1 MPRDRARLSS
11 PLSVN
16 PPDLERTTL
25 QAVSRRLLPFLF
37 VLYVISF
44 LDRRMTIL
52 SERAFPEATA
62 FPVPDLPEADL
73 TGLMPSTTAG
83 VASRRSCRQETEK
96 GLDRNYP
103 LI

>member
-1 MPRDRARLSS
+1 MQVSS
-11 PLSVN
+11 
-16 PPDLERTTL
+16 RTNQESAQGINRNGREL
-25 QAVSRRLLPFLF
+25 
-37 VLYVISF
+37 F

-83 VASRRSCRQETEK
+83 VASRRSCRQETEM